1 MINLVE
7 RVALTIGHLPD
18 CPVMNLSEE
27 PPYVEPGPCDCGSD
41 IKARAALEVSH
52 HGELVEIL
60 KIALEPSGEVTRNPS
75 GNSVGEPVWCATARL
90 VLEKVGALP

>member
-1 MINLVE
+1 MINLIE

-18 CPVMNLSEE
+18 CPTLNFSDG

-52 HGELVEIL
+52 HNELVEIL
-60 KIALEPSGEVTRNPS
+60 KIALEPFSEAMHNPN
-75 GNSVGEPVWCATARL
+75 GAPVGEPVWCATARL
-90 VLEKVGALP
+90 VLEKVGALA

>member
-1 MINLVE
+1 MINMIE

-41 IKARAALEVSH
+41 IKAKAALEVSH
-52 HGELVEIL
+52 HNELVEIL
-60 KIALEPSGEVTRNPS
+60 KIALK
-75 GNSVGEPVWCATARL
+75 NSYRRSFHGEPDWCATARL
-90 VLEKVGALP
+90 VLEKVGAL